1 MMLLLT
7 IAVLL
12 NFISF
17 SFGGSQP
24 QDHGQTRPN
33 ILFIFTDDQDL
44 ELGSMQYLPT
54 VRSRI
59 VDQGKEA
66 FTCFQVSRSNS

>member
-1 MMLLLT
+1 MMFLLT
-7 IAVLL
+7 ITLIL
-12 NFISF
+12 GFIGTSF
-17 SFGGSQP
+17 SNNHP
-24 QDHGQTRPN
+24 QEHGKTRPN

-59 VDQGKEA
+59 VEQGKEES
-66 FTCFQVSRSNS
+66 TC